1 MIAQGVKVGK
11 LLGVKI
17 KKFLSPNVPDS
28 CSGGVK
34 ANEKPKPQM
43 EEEKKAPFL

>member
-1 MIAQGVKVGK
+1 MIAQGV
-11 LLGVKI
+11 
-17 KKFLSPNVPDS
+17 SPNVPDS

-43 EEEKKAPFL
+43 KEEKKAPFL